1 MSSHHG
7 FIKVG
12 MNVDFF
18 EYCSLASRFEKAGNI
33 LEALTIYQALSE
45 VVAENMG
52 NIDNLRSSS
61 SMIFL
66 LIVLDKQYL
75 QVLKLKAKI
84 GSELL

>member
-33 LEALTIYQALSE
+33 LKALTIIKPY
-45 VVAENMG
+45 
-52 NIDNLRSSS
+52 RK
-61 SMIFL
+61 L
-66 LIVLDKQYL
+66 LQKTWDY
-75 QVLKLKAKI
+75 
-84 GSELL
+84 